1 MGDTGS
7 GHVACISV
15 RSGGQSARKPN
26 GCSTKQIW
34 LGGRPCVP
42 PWGGRDLFRAHHA
55 GHVAL
60 TATGRGGGLVQV
72 GLQLGPQL
80 SLPQPGGRGRAPHG
94 EGVRGV
100 LVVWFGGSVGWGC
113 RGFPC
118 QPVCCVSHS
127 KQASF
132 SAFSPSF
139 TTASTLPPPAVEDI
153 VPTQELEC
161 ERGYR
166 RFRRS

>member
-1 MGDTGS
+1 M
-7 GHVACISV
+7 
-15 RSGGQSARKPN
+15 
-26 GCSTKQIW
+26 
-34 LGGRPCVP
+34 P

-100 LVVWFGGSVGWGC
+100 LVVGFGGQWAGGA
-113 RGFPC
+113 GGPLC
-118 QPVCCVSHS
+118 QLVSCVSLS
-127 KQASF
+127 KQASLP
-132 SAFSPSF
+132 ALSPLCPHRKQAP
-139 TTASTLPPPAVEDI
+139 TTG
-153 VPTQELEC
+153 C
-161 ERGYR
+161 
-166 RFRRS
+166 